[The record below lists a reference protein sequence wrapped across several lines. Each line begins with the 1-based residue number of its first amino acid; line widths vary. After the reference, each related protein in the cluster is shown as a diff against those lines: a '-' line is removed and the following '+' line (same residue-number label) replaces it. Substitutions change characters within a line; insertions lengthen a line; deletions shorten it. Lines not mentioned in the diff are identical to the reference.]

1 MARGAK
7 AAIKQNQRKSKGVP
21 KGSKKIR
28 YQRVSNETVPTARWN
43 GPNVH
48 RT

>member
-7 AAIKQNQRKSKGVP
+7 QVIKQNQRKSKGVP
-21 KGSKKIR
+21 KGNKKIR
-28 YQRVSNETVPTARWN
+28 YQRVTNETVPSQRWN